1 MYFDLLLSI
10 VTLMTFHLLWV
21 IERSKYTINGGHM
34 KKIKENNLAKMEKL
48 YELYESKMNFIA
60 YGILS
65 NAAQSEDVVQDSF
78 IKLSD
83 YLDRIK
89 DVEDAKTKRLAL
101 KIVKTT
107 AINAYRRNR
116 KEIELFEYAQEEEIE
131 DPVNIIDVKILHM
144 HNHAMLD
151 PIISD
156 MPDIY
161 KEVIELLY
169 YYELSTSEISEITGL
184 DKCTI
189 RKRNERAKKYIID
202 RIGGFEDEKESA
214 KFATEL
220 RRKNI

>member
-1 MYFDLLLSI
+1 
-10 VTLMTFHLLWV
+10 
-21 IERSKYTINGGHM
+21 M
-34 KKIKENNLAKMEKL
+34 KKIKANNLVKMEKL

-60 YGILS
+60 YGIL
-65 NAAQSEDVVQDSF
+65 NNVAQSEDVVQDSF

-89 DVEDAKTKRLAL
+89 DVDDVNTKRLAL

-116 KEIELFEYAQEEEIE
+116 KETELFEYALEEEIV
-131 DPVNIIDVKILHM
+131 DPLNVIDAKILHM
-144 HNHAMLD
+144 HNHTMLD

-156 MPDIY
+156 MPEIY
-161 KEVIELLY
+161 KQVIELLY
-169 YYELSTSEISEITGL
+169 YYELSTSEMSAITGL
-184 DKCTI
+184 DKSTI

-202 RIGGFEDEKESA
+202 RIGGSEYEKEPT
-214 KFATEL
+214 KFTTAL